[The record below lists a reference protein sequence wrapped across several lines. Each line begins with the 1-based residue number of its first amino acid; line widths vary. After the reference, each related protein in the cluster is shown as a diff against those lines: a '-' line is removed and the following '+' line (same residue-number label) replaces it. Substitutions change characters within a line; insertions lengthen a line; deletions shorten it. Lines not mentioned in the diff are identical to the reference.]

1 MHETWKGKLE
11 IVCGWEKSYLEV
23 FYNKT
28 ELTNSEDCIR
38 KVVLIDLWR
47 KQISVHS
54 MEGIHFICNYLIL
67 CFFPDI
73 SPLPHSPL
81 CSKILLW
88 IIITIIVIIQYIPVS
103 QWHRSF
109 CVSPL
114 FYFSCYFFHAES
126 VASVQI
132 KSWSSFVRAKSSQ
145 QVMLWRRPS
154 QTWQIINKTKK
165 VKKKRVT
172 KTETKKTGRGGKKKS
187 IARRICVVNT
197 ALPLFLEVQFTFY
210 ITKLW
215 M

>member
-1 MHETWKGKLE
+1 MLF
-11 IVCGWEKSYLEV
+11 SRY
-23 FYNKT
+23 
-28 ELTNSEDCIR
+28 
-38 KVVLIDLWR
+38 
-47 KQISVHS
+47 
-54 MEGIHFICNYLIL
+54 
-67 CFFPDI
+67 
-73 SPLPHSPL
+73 SPPPL

-132 KSWSSFVRAKSSQ
+132 RSWSSFVRAKSSQ

-172 KTETKKTGRGGKKKS
+172 KTETKKTGRGGIKKKS
-187 IARRICVVNT
+187 VARRICVVNT
-197 ALPLFLEVQFTFY
+197 ALPLFLEVQFTFW
-210 ITKLW
+210 ITKLGCRTEYAHYIPW
-215 M
+215 CNILSNLEPCHTIPGIY